1 MRVRSV
7 CTRLLPVLLA
17 LPGGPVLAETERQQ
31 ELRHLVK
38 HDCGSCHGLTLQGGL
53 GPSLTPDRLKPFT
66 AEQLAM
72 TIVHGR
78 PGTAMPPWRPF
89 LSETE
94 AVWLA
99 QGLKEGVFP

>member
-1 MRVRSV
+1 MPIIFG
-7 CTRLLPVLLA
+7 LL
-17 LPGGPVLAETERQQ
+17 GGTALAESERQQ

-66 AEQLAM
+66 PEQLAM
-72 TIVHGR
+72 TIIHGR

-89 LSETE
+89 LSDAE
-94 AVWLA
+94 AIWLA
-99 QGLKEGVFP
+99 QGLKTGELP

>member
-1 MRVRSV
+1 MGV
-7 CTRLLPVLLA
+7 LPLFLA
-17 LPGGPVLAETERQQ
+17 LPSAASLAETARQQ

-53 GPSLTPDRLKPFT
+53 GPALTAERLKPFS
-66 AEQLAM
+66 AEHLAM

-89 LSETE
+89 LSDEE
-94 AVWLA
+94 AIWLA
-99 QGLKEGVFP
+99 QGLKEGTLP

>member
-1 MRVRSV
+1 M
-7 CTRLLPVLLA
+7 RLLPILLA
-17 LPGGPVLAETERQQ
+17 LPSGIAWAETERQQ

-78 PGTAMPPWRPF
+78 PGTAMPPWLPF